1 MPIEIESPEQI
12 GYQNIEA
19 NLAESSVTDA
29 VLSTL
34 NFQLNDLVLCY
45 GDHFGKPELRELIVQ
60 DAAGLT
66 RDDVLVT
73 AGAATALFIVNTA
86 LLKPDDHLI
95 VAFPNYS
102 TNIETPRAIGCQVD
116 FLRLE
121 FAEGFR
127 VNLDKLAA
135 LIRPQTKLISLT
147 TPHNPT
153 GTMLSHAELQAIIQ
167 LVEQHGCYLLLDE
180 TYRELAFDALP
191 PLAATLSDRVISVSS
206 MSKAYGLPGIRIG
219 WLITQN
225 KALMETL
232 LAAKEQISICNS
244 VVDEEIAH
252 QFLQQKEAQ
261 FARIKQHVAHNRALV
276 EQWLANESRLECV
289 RPQGGVVCFPRIK
302 PEVDIDRFYQVLNET
317 YKTFVGPGHWFE
329 MDRRF
334 MRVGFGWPSA
344 EELTK
349 GLHNISL
356 TLQEVCAHY

>member
-60 DAAGLT
+60 DDAGLT

-73 AGAATALFIVNTA
+73 AGAATALFIVNTS

-116 FLRLE
+116 FLRLTFE
-121 FAEGFR
+121 EGFR
-127 VNLDKLAA
+127 VNLEKLAA

-153 GTMLSHAELQAIIQ
+153 GTMLSHAAFANGGRMAGSPASPAKRANRVMPIIG
-167 LVEQHGCYLLLDE
+167 V
-180 TYRELAFDALP
+180 
-191 PLAATLSDRVISVSS
+191 
-206 MSKAYGLPGIRIG
+206 
-219 WLITQN
+219 
-225 KALMETL
+225 
-232 LAAKEQISICNS
+232 NS
-244 VVDEEIAH
+244 TMRS
-252 QFLQQKEAQ
+252 
-261 FARIKQHVAHNRALV
+261 ARG
-276 EQWLANESRLECV
+276 SRT
-289 RPQGGVVCFPRIK
+289 G
-302 PEVDIDRFYQVLNET
+302 
-317 YKTFVGPGHWFE
+317 
-329 MDRRF
+329 
-334 MRVGFGWPSA
+334 
-344 EELTK
+344 
-349 GLHNISL
+349 
-356 TLQEVCAHY
+356 